1 MALLGKKTVA
11 RKRKN
16 RKIDIIE
23 EHNNL
28 VLYLN
33 IKEIEKERSH
43 IWHII
48 SMKANTA
55 LWKSY
60 GKRHRSIPW
69 SWYGSV
75 PNGWTGKNLRHTP
88 LYANCARSR

>member
-33 IKEIEKERSH
+33 IKEIEKER
-43 IWHII
+43 IKPINI
-48 SMKANTA
+48 V
-55 LWKSY
+55 
-60 GKRHRSIPW
+60 KRAILPQI
-69 SWYGSV
+69 
-75 PNGWTGKNLRHTP
+75 K
-88 LYANCARSR
+88 